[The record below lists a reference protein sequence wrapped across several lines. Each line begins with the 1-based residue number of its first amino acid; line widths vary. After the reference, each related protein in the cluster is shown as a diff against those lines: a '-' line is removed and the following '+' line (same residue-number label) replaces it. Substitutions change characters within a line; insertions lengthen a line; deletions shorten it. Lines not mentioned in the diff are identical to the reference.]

1 MEFTIL
7 IPCLNEEKTI
17 GICIEKAK
25 EFMRKNNLQGEVLVA
40 DNGSTDNSAEI
51 AKTLNARVVHVSK
64 KGYGNA
70 LIDGTKSALG
80 KYTIMGDADDS
91 YNFLELED
99 FISKL
104 REGNELVIGNR
115 YKGKMEKG
123 AMKFSH
129 KYIGTPLISKIAQ
142 KLYDINIEDFNCGL
156 RGYDTKKIMEL
167 NCNCEGMEYATEMII
182 KARKNNL
189 KLVEIPINF
198 YKDKR
203 EKTSYLR
210 TIRDGIRHLKIIKR
224 HSITTIPLW
233 TNIKSLIKI

>member
-40 DNGSTDNSAEI
+40 DNGSTDNSAKI
-51 AKTLNARVVHVSK
+51 AKTLNARVVHVPK
-64 KGYGNA
+64 
-70 LIDGTKSALG
+70 ALG

-203 EKTSYLR
+203 EKPSYLR
-210 TIRDGIRHLKIIKR
+210 TIRDGIRHFKIILKN
-224 HSITTIPLW
+224 L
-233 TNIKSLIKI
+233 K